1 MNKFK
6 NVKNSVLFTLVTLF
20 SVQSFA
26 AYNDMHKAVDDNN
39 SKEIERL
46 LTKSPTMLQ
55 EFDDNGN
62 TPIHKA
68 IMENKNSSLQT
79 FMKFKRA
86 INTQINNRTGE
97 TPLVFAIKNKKYN
110 SIIFMLDNGINP
122 FYKDRANKNSL
133 DYVKEFGDIT
143 TKQIYNEFYARNRDK
158 IKRLQESYNEPVDLS
173 LWKGEEKKIVEKKS
187 TSTPK
192 VSTVQDLLIGNSKN
206 KKLTTPVV
214 SVVETPT
221 PIVVESKEES
231 KIGDDVPAD
240 KVKELS
246 DKIEKYKTDQASVN
260 AMQEKIAALESQNDY
275 LKRKIEIKAVTG
287 KDDLT
292 PEEENVAKSQYA
304 GIYEQQLIYGDIT
317 TDEAGIPNF
326 DDVKV
331 VSQNSDD
338 TLPVIGDVID
348 YKSGAVKTLN
358 NIEQEFPT
366 LSYNINT
373 AIKNDVKVEQVV
385 LPIDKLP
392 ESQVVVNVPDAKDS
406 IQVDTQV
413 ENDKPT
419 LNSAVKSVE
428 VSPLK
433 NMTTSDIEKPALT
446 IVKTK
451 ENLKQEFSN
460 KMSSDNSVMLI
471 LGLISLGFICF
482 ISYGVVSYMDYKKR
496 KIAKSKIVP
505 TNQKEKSKNKD
516 ISIEVTD
523 KDKI

>member
-122 FYKDRANKNSL
+122 FYKDRSNKNSL

-143 TKQIYNEFYARNRDK
+143 TKQIYNEFYARHRDK
-158 IKRLQESYNEPVDLS
+158 IKSLQESYNEPVDLS
-173 LWKGEEKKIVEKKS
+173 LWKGEEKKIVDK
-187 TSTPK
+187 K
-192 VSTVQDLLIGNSKN
+192 VSPNKVNTVQDLLIGNSKN

-214 SVVETPT
+214 TVVETPP
-221 PIVVESKEES
+221 PIIVSNKVEDKESLE
-231 KIGDDVPAD
+231 
-240 KVKELS
+240 KVKELTDKLEKLKS
-246 DKIEKYKTDQASVN
+246 EQSSVIALQDKIT
-260 AMQEKIAALESQNDY
+260 ALESQNDY

-392 ESQVVVNVPDAKDS
+392 ESQVVVNVPDDKGS
-406 IQVDTQV
+406 IQVDTKV
-413 ENDKPT
+413 GNDKPT
-419 LNSAVKSVE
+419 LNSAE

-433 NMTTSDIEKPALT
+433 NMTMSDIEKPALT

-482 ISYGVVSYMDYKKR
+482 ISYGVVSYIDYKKR

-505 TNQKEKSKNKD
+505 TNQKEKLKNKD

>member
-26 AYNDMHKAVDDNN
+26 AYNEMHKAVDENN

-55 EFDDNGN
+55 EFDDDGN

-79 FMKFKRA
+79 FMKFKRT

-122 FYKDRANKNSL
+122 FYKDRSSKNSL

-173 LWKGEEKKIVEKKS
+173 LWNGEEKKIVEKKS

-214 SVVETPT
+214 TVVETP
-221 PIVVESKEES
+221 PSIVVESKAES

-240 KVKELS
+240 KVKELA
-246 DKIEKYKTDQASVN
+246 DKIEKYKMDQASID
-260 AMQEKIAALESQNDY
+260 AMQEKIAALETQNDY

-287 KDDLT
+287 KDALT

-317 TDEAGIPNF
+317 TDESGIPNF

-331 VSQNSDD
+331 VSQVPDES
-338 TLPVIGDVID
+338 LPVIGDVID
-348 YKSGAVKTLN
+348 YKSDSDKTLN
-358 NIEQEFPT
+358 HIEQEFPT
-366 LSYNINT
+366 LSYNINA

-392 ESQVVVNVPDAKDS
+392 ESQVVVNVPDDKDKIEVNS
-406 IQVDTQV
+406 KAET
-413 ENDKPT
+413 DKP
-419 LNSAVKSVE
+419 VE
-428 VSPLK
+428 KSPLK
-433 NMTTSDIEKPALT
+433 DMTTTDLAKPALT

-451 ENLKQEFSN
+451 EQIKQEFSSQ
-460 KMSSDNSVMLI
+460 MSSDKSVMLI
-471 LGLISLGFICF
+471 MGLIALGLICF
-482 ISYGVVSYMDYKKR
+482 VSYIVVSYMDYKKR

-505 TNQKEKSKNKD
+505 TKGNEKKKNKD
-516 ISIEVTD
+516 INIEVTN

>member
-6 NVKNSVLFTLVTLF
+6 NVKNGVLFTLVTLF

-79 FMKFKRA
+79 FIKFKRT

-122 FYKDRANKNSL
+122 FYKDRNNKNSL
-133 DYVKEFGDIT
+133 DYVKETGDIT

-158 IKRLQESYNEPVDLS
+158 IKSLQESYTEPVDLS
-173 LWKGEEKKIVEKKS
+173 LWKGEEKKIVEKK
-187 TSTPK
+187 TKPK

-214 SVVETPT
+214 AVIETPPPIIVENKVET
-221 PIVVESKEES
+221 
-231 KIGDDVPAD
+231 KIEDKVDDKSSLA

-246 DKIEKYKTDQASVN
+246 DKLEKLKIETSSVI
-260 AMQEKIAALESQNDY
+260 ALQDKITALESQNDY

-292 PEEENVAKSQYA
+292 PEEENVAKSKYA

-331 VSQNSDD
+331 VSQTADES
-338 TLPVIGDVID
+338 LPVIGDVID
-348 YKSGAVKTLN
+348 YKSGSVKTLN

-373 AIKNDVKVEQVV
+373 AIKNDIKVEQVV

-392 ESQVVVNVPDAKDS
+392 ESQVIVNVPDVKES
-406 IQVDTQV
+406 IKV
-413 ENDKPT
+413 EPNIEQNKQIIEPKP
-419 LNSAVKSVE
+419 VE
-428 VSPLK
+428 ISPLK
-433 NMTTSDIEKPALT
+433 EMTTKDIEKPVLT

-460 KMSSDNSVMLI
+460 QMSSDNSIMLI
-471 LGLISLGFICF
+471 LGLISLGLICF

-496 KIAKSKIVP
+496 KIYNNKTVQMK
-505 TNQKEKSKNKD
+505 QQEKQKNKD

>member
-6 NVKNSVLFTLVTLF
+6 NVKNGVVFTLVTLF

-46 LTKSPTMLQ
+46 LTKSPTLLQ

-68 IMENKNSSLQT
+68 IFENKNSSLQT
-79 FMKFKRA
+79 FMKFKRS

-122 FYKDRANKNSL
+122 FYKDRSNKNSL
-133 DYVKEFGDIT
+133 DYVKETGDVT

-158 IKRLQESYNEPVDLS
+158 IKALQESYNEPVDLS

-187 TSTPK
+187 TPK

-214 SVVETPT
+214 TVVETPQ
-221 PIVVESKEES
+221 PIVVESKVES
-231 KIGDDVPAD
+231 KNKTDVDVPVD
-240 KVKELS
+240 KVKELA
-246 DKIEKYKTDQASVN
+246 DKIEKYKVEQASVV
-260 AMQEKIAALESQNDY
+260 ALQDKIAALETQNDY

-317 TDEAGIPNF
+317 TDESGIPNF
-326 DDVKV
+326 DDVKI
-331 VSQNSDD
+331 VSQVPDES
-338 TLPVIGDVID
+338 LPVIGDIID
-348 YKSGAVKTLN
+348 YKTDSDKTLN
-358 NIEQEFPT
+358 HIEQEFPT
-366 LSYNINT
+366 LSYNINA

-392 ESQVVVNVPDAKDS
+392 ESQVVVTVPDDKDK
-406 IQVDTQV
+406 IEVNTKV
-413 ENDKPT
+413 EPDITTPAGQEKP
-419 LNSAVKSVE
+419 VE
-428 VSPLK
+428 KSPLK
-433 NMTTSDIEKPALT
+433 EMSKTEIAKPALT
-446 IVKTK
+446 IVKTQ
-451 ENLKQEFSN
+451 EQLKQEFSN
-460 KMSSDNSVMLI
+460 KMSSDKSVMVI
-471 LGLISLGFICF
+471 LGLITLGLFCF
-482 ISYGVVSYMDYKKR
+482 ISYIVVSYMDYKKR
-496 KIAKSKIVP
+496 RIAKSKTVK
-505 TNQKEKSKNKD
+505 TKDKEKTKNKN
-516 ISIEVTD
+516 ISIELTN

>member
-6 NVKNSVLFTLVTLF
+6 NIKSGVIITLITLF

-39 SKEIERL
+39 SKDIERL

-68 IMENKNSSLQT
+68 ILENKNSSLQT
-79 FMKFKRA
+79 FMKFKRV
-86 INTQINNRTGE
+86 INTQINNRSGE

-110 SIIFMLDNGINP
+110 SIIFMLDNGVNP
-122 FYKDRANKNSL
+122 FYKDRSNKNSL
-133 DYVKEFGDIT
+133 DYVKENGDVT

-158 IKRLQESYNEPVDLS
+158 IKSLQESYNEPVDLS
-173 LWKGEEKKIVEKKS
+173 LWKGEEKKIVEKK
-187 TSTPK
+187 TTPK
-192 VSTVQDLLIGNSKN
+192 VSTVQDLLIGNSKS
-206 KKLTTPVV
+206 KKLTTPIVN
-214 SVVETPT
+214 VVETP
-221 PIVVESKEES
+221 PPLIVESKV
-231 KIGDDVPAD
+231 DDKETVA

-246 DKIEKYKTDQASVN
+246 EKLEKLKVEQSTVAALQD
-260 AMQEKIAALESQNDY
+260 KIAALENQNDY

-287 KDDLT
+287 KDDLS

-317 TDEAGIPNF
+317 TDESGIPNF
-326 DDVKV
+326 DDIKTVPQV
-331 VSQNSDD
+331 AEES
-338 TLPVIGDVID
+338 LPVVGDVID
-348 YKSGAVKTLN
+348 YRSETVKTLN
-358 NIEQEFPT
+358 NIEQEFPA
-366 LSYNINT
+366 LSYNINK
-373 AIKNDVKVEQVV
+373 AIKNDIKEEQVV

-392 ESQVVVNVPDAKDS
+392 DSQVVVNVPD
-406 IQVDTQV
+406 
-413 ENDKPT
+413 
-419 LNSAVKSVE
+419 VKSTIEVSEPVLEKENKINSVDEKNE

-433 NMTTSDIEKPALT
+433 EMKPAEVEKPSLT

-451 ENLKQEFSN
+451 ENIKQEFST

-471 LGLISLGFICF
+471 LGLITLGLICF
-482 ISYGVVSYMDYKKR
+482 ISYGVVSYKDYKKR
-496 KIAKSKIVP
+496 K
-505 TNQKEKSKNKD
+505 KSKNKIDINKEKVKKED

>member
-6 NVKNSVLFTLVTLF
+6 NVKNGVLFTLVTLF

-110 SIIFMLDNGINP
+110 SIIFMLDNGVNP
-122 FYKDRANKNSL
+122 FYKDRSNKNSL
-133 DYVKEFGDIT
+133 DYVKETGDVT
-143 TKQIYNEFYARNRDK
+143 TKQIYNEFYVRNRDK
-158 IKRLQESYNEPVDLS
+158 IKSLQESYNEPVDLS

-187 TSTPK
+187 TSK
-192 VSTVQDLLIGNSKN
+192 VNTVQDLLIGNSKN

-214 SVVETPT
+214 TVVETPP
-221 PIVVESKEES
+221 PIIVENKVENKES
-231 KIGDDVPAD
+231 TS

-246 DKIEKYKTDQASVN
+246 DKLEKLKIEQSSVI
-260 AMQEKIAALESQNDY
+260 ALQDKIAALESQNDY

-287 KDDLT
+287 KDDLS

-348 YKSGAVKTLN
+348 YKSGTVKTLN

-392 ESQVVVNVPDAKDS
+392 ELQVVVNVPDVKES
-406 IQVDTQV
+406 IQVDTTAEKDKSLPDAIKPV
-413 ENDKPT
+413 E
-419 LNSAVKSVE
+419 SA
-428 VSPLK
+428 SPLK
-433 NMTTSDIEKPALT
+433 DMSTSDIAKPALT

-460 KMSSDNSVMLI
+460 KISSDSSVMLI

-505 TNQKEKSKNKD
+505 TKQKDNTKNKD